1 MLNLIWLALLLSGVL
16 VAIFTGKLDAVGQGG
31 LNAAKSAVMDLALPL
46 VGVMALWL
54 GLMRLAEKS
63 GLIQRLGRL
72 IRPVMLRIFP
82 DVPSDHPAIGAMMM
96 NISANMLGVSNAATP
111 LGLKAMAEL
120 NRLNS
125 KPGVATNAMCTFL
138 AINTASIQLIPA
150 TAINLLAINGSK
162 NPSAIVG
169 STLLSTGFATICA
182 IITVKLLERLGPFR
196 WENQRA
202 TEPTEGDP
210 VQSTT
215 EEEPAEVAPT
225 QSPQKT
231 GPVWPQPDVAS
242 QPARRSLLEPKRQ
255 DEVGSLRRRGEVW
268 ARWGLLI
275 LLLIFAGA
283 FVSRAFPYFFGAAPW
298 PSNLLSGVI
307 LALKALSP
315 IAVPLVLTFFP
326 LYAFGRG
333 VPIYSE
339 FIEGAKEGFQTALR
353 IIPYLVAMLVAIA
366 VFRESGALDFLK
378 LLLSPI
384 FGVLQI
390 PNEMLPMVLMRPLSG
405 SGSLAVLSDMI
416 KQFGPDSLL
425 TYTAA
430 TIYGSAE
437 TTFYVIAVYFGSV
450 GITRIRHA
458 IFAGLLADLAGAV
471 AAVFVC
477 RLLFG

>member
-1 MLNLIWLALLLSGVL
+1 MLNLIWLALLFSGVL
-16 VAIFTGKLDAVGQGG
+16 VAVLTGKLDAVGQGG

-63 GLIQRLGRL
+63 GLIQRLGRV
-72 IRPVMLRIFP
+72 IRPIMLRLFP

-111 LGLKAMAEL
+111 LGLKAMTEL

-169 STLLSTGFATICA
+169 STLLSTAFATVCA
-182 IITVKLLERLGPFR
+182 IVTVKVLERFGPFR
-196 WENQRA
+196 WENQPAPPTPEPGTVQTNPDEQPA
-202 TEPTEGDP
+202 TESTPAQPT
-210 VQSTT
+210 V
-215 EEEPAEVAPT
+215 
-225 QSPQKT
+225 
-231 GPVWPQPDVAS
+231 GP
-242 QPARRSLLEPKRQ
+242 R
-255 DEVGSLRRRGEVW
+255 W
-268 ARWGLLI
+268 ARCALII
-275 LLLIFAGA
+275 LLLVFLGA
-283 FVSRAFPYFFGAAPW
+283 FVSKAFPYLFGAAPW
-298 PSNLLSGVI
+298 PSDLLAGLI
-307 LALKALSP
+307 LVLKALSP
-315 IAVPLVLTFFP
+315 IAVPFVLTFFP

-378 LLLSPI
+378 FLLSPI
-384 FGVLQI
+384 LGLLQI
-390 PNEMLPMVLMRPLSG
+390 PSEMLPMVLMRPLSG

-477 RLLFG
+477 RLLFGE

>member
-1 MLNLIWLALLLSGVL
+1 MLNLIWLALLFSGVL
-16 VAIFTGKLDAVGQGG
+16 VAVFSGKLDAVGQGG

-72 IRPVMLRIFP
+72 IRPIMVRLFP

-111 LGLKAMAEL
+111 LGLKAMTEL
-120 NRLNS
+120 NRLNP

-169 STLLSTGFATICA
+169 STLLSTAFATICA
-182 IITVKLLERLGPFR
+182 IVTVKVLERLGSFR
-196 WENQRA
+196 WENQPA
-202 TEPTEGDP
+202 PVDP
-210 VQSTT
+210 QPNTLQTSG
-215 EEEPAEVAPT
+215 EEPPAVE
-225 QSPQKT
+225 SPPALKTT
-231 GPVWPQPDVAS
+231 GP
-242 QPARRSLLEPKRQ
+242 R
-255 DEVGSLRRRGEVW
+255 W
-268 ARWGLLI
+268 AGW
-275 LLLIFAGA
+275 LLLVLLMVFAGA
-283 FVSRAFPYFFGAAPW
+283 FVSKAFPYLFGAAPW
-298 PSNLLSGVI
+298 PSDLLAGLI
-307 LALKALSP
+307 LVLKALSP
-315 IAVPLVLTFFP
+315 IAVPFVLTFFP
-326 LYAFGRG
+326 LYAFSHG

-384 FGVLQI
+384 LGLLQI
-390 PNEMLPMVLMRPLSG
+390 PNQMLPMVLMRPLSG

-437 TTFYVIAVYFGSV
+437 TTFYVVAVYFGSV

-477 RLLFG
+477 RLLFAG

>member
-16 VAIFTGKLDAVGQGG
+16 VAVLTGKLDAVGQGG

-63 GLIQRLGRL
+63 GLIQRLGRG
-72 IRPVMLRIFP
+72 IRPIMLRLFP

-111 LGLKAMAEL
+111 LGLKAMTEL

-169 STLLSTGFATICA
+169 STLLSTAFATVCA
-182 IITVKLLERLGPFR
+182 IVTVKVLERFGPFR
-196 WENQRA
+196 WENQPAPATPEPSTVQTSAVEQPA
-202 TEPTEGDP
+202 TESTPAQPTVG
-210 VQSTT
+210 
-215 EEEPAEVAPT
+215 
-225 QSPQKT
+225 PQRR
-231 GPVWPQPDVAS
+231 PDETS
-242 QPARRSLLEPKRQ
+242 RSLK
-255 DEVGSLRRRGEVW
+255 RRGEVW
-268 ARWGLLI
+268 ARCALI
-275 LLLIFAGA
+275 VLLLVFLGA
-283 FVSRAFPYFFGAAPW
+283 FVSKAFPYLFGAAPW
-298 PSNLLSGVI
+298 PSDLLAGLI
-307 LALKALSP
+307 LVLKALSP
-315 IAVPLVLTFFP
+315 IAVPFVLTFFP
-326 LYAFGRG
+326 LYAFGHG

-378 LLLSPI
+378 FLLSPI
-384 FGVLQI
+384 LGLLQI
-390 PNEMLPMVLMRPLSG
+390 PSEMLPMVLMRPLSG

-458 IFAGLLADLAGAV
+458 VFAGLLADLAGAV

>member
-1 MLNLIWLALLLSGVL
+1 MLNLIWLALLFSGVL
-16 VAIFTGKLDAVGQGG
+16 VAVLTGKLDAVGQGG

-54 GLMRLAEKS
+54 GLMRSAEKS
-63 GLIQRLGRL
+63 GLIQRLGRV
-72 IRPVMLRIFP
+72 IRPIMLRLFP

-111 LGLKAMAEL
+111 LGLKAMTEL

-169 STLLSTGFATICA
+169 STLLSTAFATVCA
-182 IITVKLLERLGPFR
+182 IVTVKVLERFGPFR
-196 WENQRA
+196 WENQPAPPTPEPGTVQTNPDEQPA
-202 TEPTEGDP
+202 TESTPAQPT
-210 VQSTT
+210 V
-215 EEEPAEVAPT
+215 
-225 QSPQKT
+225 
-231 GPVWPQPDVAS
+231 GP
-242 QPARRSLLEPKRQ
+242 R
-255 DEVGSLRRRGEVW
+255 W
-268 ARWGLLI
+268 ARCALII
-275 LLLIFAGA
+275 LLLVFLGA
-283 FVSRAFPYFFGAAPW
+283 FVSKAFPYLFGAAPW
-298 PSNLLSGVI
+298 PSDLLAGLI
-307 LALKALSP
+307 LVLKALSP
-315 IAVPLVLTFFP
+315 IAVPFVLTFFP

-378 LLLSPI
+378 FLLSPI
-384 FGVLQI
+384 LGLLQI
-390 PNEMLPMVLMRPLSG
+390 PSEMLPMVLMRPLSG

-477 RLLFG
+477 RLLFGE

>member
-16 VAIFTGKLDAVGQGG
+16 VAVFTGKLDAVGQGG
-31 LNAAKSAVMDLALPL
+31 LAAAKSAVMDLALPL

-54 GLMRLAEKS
+54 GVMRLAEKS

-72 IRPVMLRIFP
+72 IRPIMLRLFP

-111 LGLKAMAEL
+111 LGLKAMTEL

-169 STLLSTGFATICA
+169 STLLSTAFATVCA
-182 IITVKLLERLGPFR
+182 IITVKALERFGPFR
-196 WENQRA
+196 WEKQPAPVTPEPDTVPPDSAVQAGTDPA
-202 TEPTEGDP
+202 TA
-210 VQSTT
+210 
-215 EEEPAEVAPT
+215 EPAA
-225 QSPQKT
+225 
-231 GPVWPQPDVAS
+231 GP
-242 QPARRSLLEPKRQ
+242 
-255 DEVGSLRRRGEVW
+255 GW
-268 ARWGLLI
+268 ARWALI
-275 LLLIFAGA
+275 LLLLLFLGA
-283 FVSRAFPYFFGAAPW
+283 FVTKAFPYFFGLAPW
-298 PSNLLSGVI
+298 PSSLVAALI
-307 LALKALSP
+307 LGLKALSP
-315 IAVPLVLTFFP
+315 IAVPFVLTFFP
-326 LYAFGRG
+326 LYAFGHG

-378 LLLSPI
+378 FLLSPVL
-384 FGVLQI
+384 GLLQI
-390 PNEMLPMVLMRPLSG
+390 PSEMLPMVLMRPLSG
-405 SGSLAVLSDMI
+405 SGSLAVLGDMI

>member
-16 VAIFTGKLDAVGQGG
+16 VAVFTGKLDAVGQGG

-72 IRPVMLRIFP
+72 IRPVMLRLFP

-111 LGLKAMAEL
+111 LGLKAMTEL

-196 WENQRA
+196 WENQPA
-202 TEPTEGDP
+202 PAKTEGNP
-210 VQSTT
+210 PQSTS
-215 EEEPAEVAPT
+215 EEEKAPET
-225 QSPQKT
+225 ASNQSPEKT
-231 GPVWPQPDVAS
+231 GPS
-242 QPARRSLLEPKRQ
+242 
-255 DEVGSLRRRGEVW
+255 W
-268 ARWGLLI
+268 ARWAWLI

-283 FVSRAFPYFFGAAPW
+283 FVSKAFPYFFGAAPW
-298 PSNLLSGVI
+298 PSNLLSGII

-477 RLLFG
+477 RLLFT

>member
-16 VAIFTGKLDAVGQGG
+16 AAVFTGKLDAVGQGG

-72 IRPVMLRIFP
+72 IRPIMLRLFP

-111 LGLKAMAEL
+111 LGLKAMNEL

-169 STLLSTGFATICA
+169 STLLSTAFATICA
-182 IITVKLLERLGPFR
+182 IVTVKALERFGPFR
-196 WENQRA
+196 WENQPAPADLPASAVQTRVEDQPA
-202 TEPTEGDP
+202 ADSPPAQQTTGSEGP
-210 VQSTT
+210 
-215 EEEPAEVAPT
+215 
-225 QSPQKT
+225 SPN
-231 GPVWPQPDVAS
+231 VAS
-242 QPARRSLLEPKRQ
+242 RSSKRRS
-255 DEVGSLRRRGEVW
+255 EVW
-268 ARWGLLI
+268 ARWVLI
-275 LLLIFAGA
+275 ALLLVFIGA
-283 FVSRAFPYFFGAAPW
+283 FVSKAFPYLFGLAPW
-298 PSNLLSGVI
+298 PSDLLAGLI
-307 LALKALSP
+307 LALKAISP
-315 IAVPLVLTFFP
+315 LAVPFVLTFFP

-378 LLLSPI
+378 LLLSPVL
-384 FGVLQI
+384 GLLQI

>member
-1 MLNLIWLALLLSGVL
+1 MLNLIWLALLLTGVL
-16 VAIFTGKLDAVGQGG
+16 VAVFTGKLDAVGQGG

-72 IRPVMLRIFP
+72 IRPVMLRLFP

-111 LGLKAMAEL
+111 LGLKAMTEL

-182 IITVKLLERLGPFR
+182 IITVKLLERVGPFR
-196 WENQRA
+196 WENQAA
-202 TEPTEGDP
+202 TQNPQGNP
-210 VQSTT
+210 VPSTI
-215 EEEPAEVAPT
+215 EEEPQEVAPT

-231 GPVWPQPDVAS
+231 GPVCPQPDVAS
-242 QPARRSLLEPKRQ
+242 R
-255 DEVGSLRRRGEVW
+255 GLRRRDKVW
-268 ARWGLLI
+268 ARWALLI

-283 FVSRAFPYFFGAAPW
+283 FVSKAFPYFFGAAPW

-307 LALKALSP
+307 LVLKALSP

-366 VFRESGALDFLK
+366 VFRESGALNFLQ
-378 LLLSPI
+378 LLLAPV

>member
-1 MLNLIWLALLLSGVL
+1 M
-16 VAIFTGKLDAVGQGG
+16 T
-31 LNAAKSAVMDLALPL
+31 
-46 VGVMALWL
+46 
-54 GLMRLAEKS
+54 
-63 GLIQRLGRL
+63 
-72 IRPVMLRIFP
+72 
-82 DVPSDHPAIGAMMM
+82 
-96 NISANMLGVSNAATP
+96 
-111 LGLKAMAEL
+111 EL

-169 STLLSTGFATICA
+169 STLVSTTFATVCA
-182 IITVKLLERLGPFR
+182 IVTVKALERFGPFR
-196 WENQRA
+196 WENQPA
-202 TEPTEGDP
+202 PSDLPPSTVQTSAEDQPGADSASDQQTTGSEGP
-210 VQSTT
+210 
-215 EEEPAEVAPT
+215 
-225 QSPQKT
+225 SPN
-231 GPVWPQPDVAS
+231 VAS
-242 QPARRSLLEPKRQ
+242 RPARWS
-255 DEVGSLRRRGEVW
+255 EVW
-268 ARWGLLI
+268 ARWVLI
-275 LLLIFAGA
+275 ALLLVFLGA
-283 FVSRAFPYFFGAAPW
+283 FVSKAFPYLFGVAPW
-298 PSNLLSGVI
+298 PSNLLAGLV

-315 IAVPLVLTFFP
+315 LAVPFVLTFFP

-378 LLLSPI
+378 LLLSPALSL
-384 FGVLQI
+384 LQI
-390 PNEMLPMVLMRPLSG
+390 PSEMLPMVLMRPLSG

-477 RLLFG
+477 RLLFGG

>member
-1 MLNLIWLALLLSGVL
+1 MLNFIWLALLLSGVL
-16 VAIFTGKLDAVGQGG
+16 VAVFTGKLDAVGQGG

-72 IRPVMLRIFP
+72 IRPIMLRLFP

-96 NISANMLGVSNAATP
+96 NMSANMLGVSNAATP
-111 LGLKAMAEL
+111 LGLKAMTEL

-162 NPSAIVG
+162 NPSAIVA
-169 STLLSTGFATICA
+169 STLLSTAFATICA
-182 IITVKLLERLGPFR
+182 IVTVKALERFGPFR
-196 WENQRA
+196 WENQPA
-202 TEPTEGDP
+202 PSDLPPSAVQTE
-210 VQSTT
+210 
-215 EEEPAEVAPT
+215 AE
-225 QSPQKT
+225 
-231 GPVWPQPDVAS
+231 D
-242 QPARRSLLEPKRQ
+242 QPAADSPPAQPTTGSEGSSPNVPARSLKRRSQ
-255 DEVGSLRRRGEVW
+255 VW
-268 ARWGLLI
+268 ARCVLI
-275 LLLIFAGA
+275 ALLLVFIGA
-283 FVSRAFPYFFGAAPW
+283 FVSKAFPYLFGLAPW
-298 PSNLLSGVI
+298 PSDLLAGLI

-315 IAVPLVLTFFP
+315 LAVPFVLTFFP
-326 LYAFGRG
+326 LYAFGQG

-378 LLLSPI
+378 LLLSP
-384 FGVLQI
+384 VLALLQI

>member
-1 MLNLIWLALLLSGVL
+1 MLNLIWLALLLTGVM
-16 VAIFTGKLDAVGQGG
+16 VAVFTGKLDAVGQGG

-72 IRPVMLRIFP
+72 IRPVMLRLFP

-111 LGLKAMAEL
+111 LGLKAMTEL

-182 IITVKLLERLGPFR
+182 IITVKLLERVGPFR
-196 WENQRA
+196 WENQPA
-202 TEPTEGDP
+202 TENPEGNP

-215 EEEPAEVAPT
+215 EEEPPEVAPT
-225 QSPQKT
+225 QSSQKT

-242 QPARRSLLEPKRQ
+242 RPARRSLLEPKQQ
-255 DEVGSLRRRGEVW
+255 DGAGSLRRRGEVW
-268 ARWGLLI
+268 ARWALLI

-283 FVSRAFPYFFGAAPW
+283 FVSKAFPYFFGAAPW
-298 PSNLLSGVI
+298 PPNLLSGVV

-366 VFRESGALDFLK
+366 VFRESGALKFLQ
-378 LLLSPI
+378 LLLGPI
-384 FGVLQI
+384 FAVLQI